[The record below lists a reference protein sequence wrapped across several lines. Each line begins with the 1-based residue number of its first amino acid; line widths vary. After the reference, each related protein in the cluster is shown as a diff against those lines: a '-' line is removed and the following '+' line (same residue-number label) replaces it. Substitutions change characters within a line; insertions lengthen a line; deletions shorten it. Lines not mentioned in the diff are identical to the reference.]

1 MFTNPPAT
9 GYGVIIRNNKGE
21 VMAASSTRGALA
33 SDSQEAEVL
42 ACRHAVEFALG
53 FRRFSY

>member
-21 VMAASSTRGALA
+21 VMAASSTRGALV
-33 SDSQEAEVL
+33 SGSQEAEVL

-53 FRRFSY
+53 LRRFSY